1 MKCELMYKNAPS
13 VNEMARIIRLSRGAK
28 LFSSEALP
36 RSTDKKDL
44 QTVQNCYR
52 SGHMSVFEF
61 VDFTFAV
68 QAPIYVARQ
77 LFRYRRGSY
86 LERSLRYCDPLT
98 VICDVDASLSGDYY
112 EALNRYQTLIKAGLK
127 KEEARKVLPTFTP
140 TQFYVKYDAR
150 ELFHI
155 FDERLNSTAQSET
168 RELVKMMYYEV
179 NDATPWIIDVY
190 NSKCAK

>member
-1 MKCELMYKNAPS
+1 MKCKLMYKNVPS
-13 VNEMARIIRLSRGAK
+13 VNEMAHMIRLSRGANP
-28 LFSSEALP
+28 FREGLP
-36 RSTDKKDL
+36 DFNYKKDL

-61 VDFTFAV
+61 VDFTFAI

-98 VICDVDASLSGDYY
+98 VICDVDANLSGDYY
-112 EALNRYQTLIKAGLK
+112 ESLNRYQALIKAGLK
-127 KEEARKVLPTFTP
+127 KEEARKVLPSFTP

-168 RELVKMMYYEV
+168 RELVKMMYDEV
-179 NDATPWIIDVY
+179 DSVTPWVTTVY
-190 NSKCAK
+190 DNKRAK